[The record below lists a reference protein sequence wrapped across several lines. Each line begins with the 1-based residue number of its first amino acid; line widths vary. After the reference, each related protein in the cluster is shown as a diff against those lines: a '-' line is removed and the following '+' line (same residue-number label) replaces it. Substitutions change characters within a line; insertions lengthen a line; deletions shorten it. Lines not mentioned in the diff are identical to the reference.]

1 MEFTDFMLWKAVVII
16 IAAAIYGFWKGITGR
31 K

>member
-1 MEFTDFMLWKAVVII
+1 MEFTDFMLWKFIALLVLAFVVGL
-16 IAAAIYGFWKGITGR
+16 AKGFKG